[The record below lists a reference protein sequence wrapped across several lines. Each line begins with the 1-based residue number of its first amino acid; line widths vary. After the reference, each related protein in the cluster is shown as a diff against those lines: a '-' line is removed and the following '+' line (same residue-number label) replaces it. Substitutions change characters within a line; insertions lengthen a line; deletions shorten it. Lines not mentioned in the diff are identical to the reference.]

1 MGGILCT
8 GGCFMDKKKENIN
21 HTDKNCC
28 KRHTWRNDEE
38 KKRLLSR
45 LRRIEGQIR
54 GLEKMVENDA
64 YCPDILMQSSAA
76 ACAIHSFNRQL
87 LEAHI
92 RGCVTEEIREG
103 GEGKV
108 DELCNMLQKLMK

>member
-1 MGGILCT
+1 
-8 GGCFMDKKKENIN
+8 MDKKKENIN

-54 GLEKMVENDA
+54 GLEKMVGNDA
-64 YCPDILMQSSAA
+64 YCPDILTQSSAA

>member
-1 MGGILCT
+1 MNT
-8 GGCFMDKKKENIN
+8 KKENIN
-21 HTDKNCC
+21 HTDESCC
-28 KRHTWRNDEE
+28 KRHTWRSKEE

-45 LRRIEGQIR
+45 LRRIEGQIKAAVR
-54 GLEKMVENDA
+54 SERSLR
-64 YCPDILMQSSAA
+64 AA

-92 RGCVTEEIREG
+92 RGCVTAEIREG